1 MDPQQEKEL
10 MPSVLLEITS
20 QNYLSQTS
28 KKSILIYLAFC
39 LATSCALVSFF
50 FVSISISKQAT
61 ALIRPSTE
69 ISTVRSLVNGRI
81 KESFIKENQ
90 FVKKGDLLCMIESE
104 PLIEKEKFLTVKKQD
119 IENFISDLRQL
130 TSTPKASGI
139 TTALYRQAYRS
150 HQQKLAEA
158 DTHLSKT
165 KTDYNRN
172 LKLHNERVI
181 ADVEFEN
188 FKFEFDKAQNELE
201 LLKQNQLSQW
211 QNDLRAYERELQDIE
226 SQLAQLRKEKE
237 NLVIKAPVT
246 GNIQNLAG
254 IYQGSAVFT
263 NQDIAQISPA
273 TNLIVEAYINP
284 NDIGFIRSGMSA
296 RFQVDAFNYNQWGLA
311 SGRVMEI
318 SNDVHF
324 INEKPVFKVKCQLDK
339 EYLQLK
345 NGYKGYLK
353 KGMTLQARFMV
364 TERTLWQLL
373 YDKADDWLNPN
384 TFITQN

>member
-1 MDPQQEKEL
+1 MG
-10 MPSVLLEITS
+10 
-20 QNYLSQTS
+20 
-28 KKSILIYLAFC
+28 
-39 LATSCALVSFF
+39 ALVSFF
-50 FVSISISKQAT
+50 FVSISISKQAS
-61 ALIRPSTE
+61 ALIRPATEVST
-69 ISTVRSLVNGRI
+69 IRSLVNGRI

-90 FVKKGDLLCMIESE
+90 FVKKGDLLCLIESE
-104 PLIEKEKFLTVKKQD
+104 LLIEKEKFLTNKKQD
-119 IENFISDLRQL
+119 AENFISDLHLL
-130 TSTPKASGI
+130 TSTPKAHGI
-139 TTALYRQAYRS
+139 TTALYQQAYRS
-150 HQQKLAEA
+150 HNQKLTEA
-158 DTHLSKT
+158 RTHLGKT
-165 KTDYNRN
+165 MADYNRN
-172 LKLHNERVI
+172 LKLHTEKVI
-181 ADVEFEN
+181 ADVDLEN

-211 QNDLRAYERELQDIE
+211 QNDLRAYEKELQDIE
-226 SQLAQLRKEKE
+226 SQLAQLQKEKE

-254 IYQGSAVFT
+254 IYQGSAVFS

-273 TNLIVEAYINP
+273 TSLIVEAYINP
-284 NDIGFIRSGMSA
+284 NDIGFIRSGMPA

-311 SGRVMEI
+311 SGKVMEI
-318 SNDVHF
+318 SNDIHI
-324 INEKPVFKVKCQLDK
+324 INDKPVFKVKCLLDK

-384 TFITQN
+384 TFISQN